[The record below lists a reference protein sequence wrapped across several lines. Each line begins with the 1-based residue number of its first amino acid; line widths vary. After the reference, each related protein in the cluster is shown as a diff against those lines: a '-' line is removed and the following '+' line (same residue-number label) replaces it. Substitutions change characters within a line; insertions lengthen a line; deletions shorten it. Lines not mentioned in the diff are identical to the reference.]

1 VPARVLK
8 MRFIYSKKDLFLAAL
23 SFLLVACSD
32 QKIFSYSVDEIAK
45 NPRLYEGKVV
55 SVKGTIRQTDQLGQ
69 VTGYSAKISGSGEM
83 PIYLSDMAA
92 KVQFGR
98 EVVVNGQLS
107 VLNIPVVGTYIV
119 LDAKSVIDCAEKLI
133 C

>member
-1 VPARVLK
+1 MNRC
-8 MRFIYSKKDLFLAAL
+8 LFLATLA
-23 SFLLVACSD
+23 FLLVACSE
-32 QKIFSYSVDEIAK
+32 QKIFSYSVDEISK
-45 NPRLYEGKVV
+45 NPRLYEGRVI

-69 VTGYSAKISGSGEM
+69 VTGYSAKLSGSGET
-83 PIYLSDMAA
+83 PVYLSDMAA

-107 VLNIPVVGTYIV
+107 VLNIPIVGTYII

>member
-1 VPARVLK
+1 MKVTNMKKSLLLAVLP
-8 MRFIYSKKDLFLAAL
+8 
-23 SFLLVACSD
+23 FLLVACSE

-45 NPRLYEGKVV
+45 NPRLHEGKVV
-55 SVKGTIRQTDQLGQ
+55 SVKGTISQTDQIGQ
-69 VTGYSAKISGSGEM
+69 VAGISAKIAGSGENA
-83 PIYLSDMAA
+83 IYLSDMAA
-92 KVQFGR
+92 TVQFGR

-107 VLNIPVVGTYIV
+107 VVNIPIVGTYII

>member
-1 VPARVLK
+1 
-8 MRFIYSKKDLFLAAL
+8 MKKSLFFAVL
-23 SFLLVACSD
+23 SFLLAACSE
-32 QKIFSYSVDEIAK
+32 QKILSYSVDEIAK
-45 NPRLYEGKVV
+45 NPRLHEGKVI
-55 SVKGTIRQTDQLGQ
+55 SVKGVISQTDQIGQ
-69 VTGYSAKISGSGEM
+69 VAGISAKIAGSGNSA
-83 PIYLSDMAA
+83 IYLSDMAA

-107 VLNIPVVGTYIV
+107 VLSIPLIGTYII

>member
-1 VPARVLK
+1 MKATNMKKSLLFAVLC
-8 MRFIYSKKDLFLAAL
+8 
-23 SFLLVACSD
+23 FLLVACSE
-32 QKIFSYSVDEIAK
+32 QKILSYSVDEIAK
-45 NPRLYEGKVV
+45 NPRLHEGKVI
-55 SVKGTIRQTDQLGQ
+55 SVKGIISQTDQIGQ
-69 VTGYSAKISGSGEM
+69 VAGISAKIAGSGNNA
-83 PIYLSDMAA
+83 IYLSDMAA

-107 VLNIPVVGTYIV
+107 VLSIPLVGTYVI